1 MKKIVCLLLV
11 SVLLFSLVPSASAAV
26 IDPIEVQF
34 KKIIST
40 AITFRIDE
48 SIGIAYCYARCIA
61 QNDVTIKITGT
72 LQQYTNGSYVYV
84 NSWTRSGKKMVI
96 LDEQWAVYRGYK
108 YRFIATFSIYDSN
121 GSFIESDSMSRIY
134 DYT

>member
-11 SVLLFSLVPSASAAV
+11 VVLVCSLTLPAAAAV
-26 IDPIEVQF
+26 IEPAEPCY
-34 KKIIST
+34 KKIRSI
-40 AITFRIDE
+40 AIGFDIDE
-48 SIGIAYCYARCIA
+48 STGIASCYARCIA
-61 QNDVTIKITGT
+61 WSNVTIKITGT
-72 LQQYTNGSYVYV
+72 LQQYSNGSWVYV
-84 NSWTRSGKKMVI
+84 TSWTKSGKDMVV

-121 GSFIESDSMSRIY
+121 GSFVESDSMSRIY

>member
-11 SVLLFSLVPSASAAV
+11 VVLVCSLTLPAAAAV
-26 IDPIEVQF
+26 IEPVEPCY
-34 KKIIST
+34 KKIRSI
-40 AITFRIDE
+40 AIGFDIDE
-48 SIGIAYCYARCIA
+48 STGIANCYARCIA
-61 QNDVTIKITGT
+61 WSNVTIKITGT
-72 LQQYTNGSYVYV
+72 LQQYSNGSWVYV
-84 NSWTRSGKKMVI
+84 TSWTKSGKDMVV

-121 GSFIESDSMSRIY
+121 GSFVESDSMSRIY